1 MIPLLLLKVFPLYF
15 ISFQSSFL
23 LARLFCGP
31 LFPLPWKLLA
41 SLFAGFLMFGT
52 YTVRDCRG
60 KCVVL
65 HWKLTPH
72 PSHSDKNGLH
82 LQKDSDAIFNYSE
95 TSRTHLTL
103 IVFLAE
109 IVDVFLQFNLWE
121 KIIWCIFVLN
131 FPFSGLFC
139 LFLPICL
146 LIKCEI
152 KYTCIATSPWDDPL
166 LSLC

>member
-1 MIPLLLLKVFPLYF
+1 
-15 ISFQSSFL
+15 
-23 LARLFCGP
+23 
-31 LFPLPWKLLA
+31 
-41 SLFAGFLMFGT
+41 MFGT
-52 YTVRDCRG
+52 YAVRDCRG

-72 PSHSDKNGLH
+72 PSHSDKYGLH

-103 IVFLAE
+103 IVFLAQ

-131 FPFSGLFC
+131 FPFSGLSFSAHLSTNKMWNKIYLYC
-139 LFLPICL
+139 YFPVGWPSFFVLKKTKRWSQYFHCSLTGNAHDSDEK
-146 LIKCEI
+146 IKTKTESHWP
-152 KYTCIATSPWDDPL
+152 AF
-166 LSLC
+166 